1 MPPLYDGMSFQILL
15 MKPSPEYDV
24 IIIGSGF
31 GGALGAFVLVNAGLK
46 VLMLERGDWVRRG
59 THNWNPEN
67 TVDLTPYYSRESP
80 PRIINGGHQP
90 EMGIYSCVGGPSVFY
105 GGVSLRFREKDFEF
119 DPELAG
125 ETQARWPI
133 SYGELEPYY
142 GQAEKILEVAGTSG
156 QDPGEPFRSI
166 PFMQKLPGLSP
177 VSARLQQAAQELNLR
192 PFRLPLAINY
202 NHGRAKPCVSCSTCD
217 TFACAIEAK
226 NDLATCV
233 IPKLIEQGMVLLP
246 NTMAVK
252 LEADK
257 QRIVRVHS
265 YNSKTKTRKTYAGR
279 VLILAAGALGS
290 PQIIFSS
297 ELEKLNPAGD
307 SVGRYLMRH
316 CSAIVF
322 GIFPYRISKIA
333 EHQKQIGIHDFYFG
347 SAGTNNGWKK
357 IGSIQQI
364 QAPPPEA
371 LVKKM
376 LGKPFGQ
383 MVSWGLKNLAGL
395 LTIAEDQPRYH
406 NRVKADWSG
415 SSYHGLPQLIVDYRE
430 TLRDRQASQFLINKA
445 KEILRKAGAW
455 FFYVH
460 RIRTFSHA
468 VGTLRMGEN
477 PCASVVDTSC
487 KYRGLENLYVTDG
500 SVFPTSAAVN
510 PSLTIAANALRVGEE
525 ILKREF

>member
-1 MPPLYDGMSFQILL
+1 MRS
-15 MKPSPEYDV
+15 SPEYDV

-31 GGALGAFVLVNAGLK
+31 GGAMAAFVLVKAGLK

-59 THNWNPEN
+59 QHNWNPEG
-67 TVDLTPYYSRESP
+67 TVDLTPFYSREIP
-80 PRIINGGHQP
+80 LRVINGGHQP

-119 DPELAG
+119 NPELAG
-125 ETQARWPI
+125 EAQARWPI
-133 SYGELEPYY
+133 SYADLEPYY
-142 GQAEKILEVAGTSG
+142 CKAEKILEVAGMSG
-156 QDPGEPFRSI
+156 SDPCEPFRSI
-166 PFMQKLPGLSP
+166 PYVQTLPELSP
-177 VSARLQQAAQELNLR
+177 VSARLQWAAQELNLR

-202 NHGRAKPCVSCSTCD
+202 NHRRAKQCVSCGTCD

-233 IPKLIEQGMVLLP
+233 LPQLIVQGLVLLP
-246 NTMAVK
+246 NTIAVR

-257 QRIVRVHS
+257 QRIVRVLG
-265 YNSKTKTRKTYAGR
+265 YNPKTKTRKTFAAR
-279 VLILAAGALGS
+279 VFILAAGALGS
-290 PQIIFSS
+290 PRIIFSS
-297 ELEKLNPAGD
+297 ELEKLNPAAD
-307 SVGRYLMRH
+307 LVGRYLMRH

-322 GIFPYRISKIA
+322 GIFPYRISKIP

-347 SAGTNNGWKK
+347 SPGTTNGWKK
-357 IGSIQQI
+357 IGGIQQI

-376 LGKPFGQ
+376 LWKPFGQ
-383 MVSWGLKNLAGL
+383 MVSRGLKNLAGL
-395 LTIAEDQPRYH
+395 LTMAEDQPRFE
-406 NRVKADWSG
+406 NRVAPDWS
-415 SSYHGLPQLIVDYRE
+415 SPKYQGLPQLVVDYKE
-430 TLRDRQASQFLINKA
+430 TWRDRQASQFLVNKA

-477 PCASVVDTSC
+477 PHASVLDASC
-487 KYRGLENLYVTDG
+487 KYRGLENLYVADG

-525 ILKREF
+525 ILKSEF